1 MGIHAVGKMRLPNC
15 TTAIINFL
23 NFPIVYMVI
32 KLGANPIVS
41 YCFTLTALPINI
53 CIDLL
58 ILRKYTGFSVSVFI
72 KRALIPIAYI
82 VIVGIVFPIVVSY
95 LFPDTFIMTI
105 LKCILS
111 AVYIAFVIFFLGLS
125 ESMRNKVL
133 IKLKVKHED
142 NL

>member
-1 MGIHAVGKMRLPNC
+1 
-15 TTAIINFL
+15 
-23 NFPIVYMVI
+23 MVI

-41 YCFTLTALPINI
+41 YCFTITALPVNL

-58 ILRKYTGFSVSVFI
+58 ILRKYTGFSVTVFI
-72 KRALIPIAYI
+72 KRCLIPIAYI
-82 VIVGIVFPIVVSY
+82 AMAGMVFPIVVSY
-95 LFPDTFIMTI
+95 LLPDTVVMTI
-105 LKCILS
+105 LKCMLS

-142 NL
+142 N